1 MDRAGGNAGSGM
13 IHRIFERL
21 GLSPDAD
28 EQAVKRAYARLLKEH
43 RPDADPVGFQRL
55 HDAYQQALQWCRDRA
70 PAPAHDAVDVAAKP
84 QRPTPIP
91 SAPPLPV
98 NATARTHAEPPA
110 VTPEDFMRELW
121 LLAVQGEPD
130 DLRRWLEDHPSLWS
144 LQLKQQLGAA
154 LLQELTRQ
162 PRPMPTL
169 CFDVLL
175 ACFELDQVARGA
187 DGLLLKR
194 LREACGLRYA
204 PIARYL
210 AAVHRELDP
219 RFEQERFL
227 ARLHELCSAGDPA
240 NLWAWLSLQTMP
252 WPARERQHAGQ
263 AALHWLR
270 AEPRPMPRACYEQLT
285 DFFDWPDQALG
296 DDAQAT
302 QGAVAERHLAWLM
315 EPARVSLLARAV
327 ENPQER
333 YADVPRTRRLRDLLA
348 RPFGWPGTLLLALS
362 LSWPRELGDFIFRL
376 RAAVGLHG
384 RHVRLLGRYFGQRS
398 LHFWSEAGAPGQLT
412 RPKLIVWSVR
422 LLAVLAL
429 ETLVCLLVA
438 WLLGPGARA
447 ERYPAIAVLISLGV
461 PLYLVIFNF
470 VLFWQT
476 LPGPHARLATT
487 LQQSFIPL
495 VSVLAF
501 AAGDRLWS
509 PHYVS
514 TGVALS
520 MLALAYLRYL
530 RQEHANRYFA
540 NLALASA
547 IMMFGF
553 GWMAAAEPRPGWAVS
568 FALLFW
574 AIGLP
579 RSAPAAQARR

>member
-1 MDRAGGNAGSGM
+1 M
-13 IHRIFERL
+13 IHQIFERL

-43 RPDADPVGFQRL
+43 RPETDPAGFQRL
-55 HDAYQQALQWCRDRA
+55 HDAYQQALQWCRERA
-70 PAPAHDAVDVAAKP
+70 TAPAHGAVDVPPVAATP
-84 QRPTPIP
+84 QRLTPIP
-91 SAPPLPV
+91 SSPSTPIDTAARAP
-98 NATARTHAEPPA
+98 AEPPA
-110 VTPEDFMRELW
+110 VMPEDILRELW
-121 LLAVQGEPD
+121 LLAVQGDPAA
-130 DLRRWLEDHPSLWS
+130 LRRWLEGHPGLWS
-144 LQLKQQLGAA
+144 LQLKQQLGAT

-162 PRPMPTL
+162 PRPMPAL
-169 CFDVLL
+169 CFDALL
-175 ACFELDQVARGA
+175 AYFELDQIARGA
-187 DGLLLKR
+187 DGLLQKQ
-194 LREACGLRYA
+194 LREACSLRYS

-210 AAVHRELDP
+210 AEQAVNRELDP
-219 RFEQERFL
+219 RFEPERFL
-227 ARLHELCSAGDPA
+227 ARMHELCTAGDPA
-240 NLWAWLSLQTMP
+240 HLWAWLNLQTML
-252 WPARERQHAGQ
+252 WPVRERQQASQ

-270 AEPRPMPRACYEQLT
+270 AESRPMPRACYEQLA

-296 DDAQAT
+296 ADAQAT
-302 QGAVAERHLAWLM
+302 QAMVAERHLAWLM
-315 EPARVSLLARAV
+315 EPARVNLLARAV

-384 RHVRLLGRYFGQRS
+384 RHVRLLGRYFDQRS

-412 RPKLIVWSVR
+412 RPKLIVWGVR
-422 LLAVLAL
+422 LLALLAL

-438 WLLGPGARA
+438 WLLAPGASA
-447 ERYPAIAVLISLGV
+447 QRYPAIAVLVSLGV
-461 PLYLVIFNF
+461 PLYLAIFNF
-470 VLFWQT
+470 LLFWQT
-476 LPGPHARLATT
+476 LPGPHSRLATT
-487 LQQSFIPL
+487 LQQGFIPL
-495 VSVLAF
+495 VSMLAF
-501 AAGDRLWS
+501 GAGDRLWS

-514 TGVALS
+514 TGVALT

-547 IMMFGF
+547 IMMFAF
-553 GWMAAAEPRPGWAVS
+553 GWIGATEPRPGWAVS

-574 AIGLP
+574 TLSLP
-579 RSAPAAQARR
+579 RSTAATEARR